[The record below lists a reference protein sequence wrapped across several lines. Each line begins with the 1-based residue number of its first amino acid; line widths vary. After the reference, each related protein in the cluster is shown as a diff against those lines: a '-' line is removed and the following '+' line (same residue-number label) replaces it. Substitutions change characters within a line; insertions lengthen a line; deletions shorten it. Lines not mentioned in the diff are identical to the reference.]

1 MNDSESDLLENE
13 GAKSEETNIIMH
25 VAIVGFHHK
34 VGQLLDI
41 FMSKV
46 M

>member
-34 VGQLLDI
+34 VGQILRISIL
-41 FMSKV
+41 KV